1 MNIVLDTNVF
11 ISGIFFS
18 GPPAQI
24 LRAWRESK
32 IQILLSKAILHEYQR
47 VGEELA
53 VKYSAI
59 DIEPIIGLLTLYG
72 EVVETKNISVSVC
85 AEPGDNKFIECA
97 LAGNCKVVV
106 SGDKHLL
113 HISGYQG
120 IEVVK
125 PRGFIDIYLK

>member
-18 GPPAQI
+18 GPPSKI
-24 LRAWRESK
+24 LKAWRESK
-32 IQILLSKAILHEYQR
+32 IQILLSEAILHEYQR

-53 VKYSAI
+53 AKYPAVA
-59 DIEPIIGLLTLYG
+59 IEPIIKLLTMYG
-72 EVVETKNISVSVC
+72 EVVETKDISVSVC
-85 AEPGDNKFIECA
+85 ADPDDNKFIECA
-97 LAGNCKVVV
+97 LASNSKVII
-106 SGDKHLL
+106 SGDNHLL

-125 PRGFIDIYLK
+125 PRDFIYIYLK

>member
-1 MNIVLDTNVF
+1 MNIVLDTKVF

-59 DIEPIIGLLTLYG
+59 DIEPIIELLILYG
-72 EVVETKNISVSVC
+72 EVIETKNISVSVC
-85 AEPGDNKFIECA
+85 ADPDDNKFLECA
-97 LAGNCKVVV
+97 LAGNCKMIV

-113 HISGYQG
+113 HISGYQE

-125 PRGFIDIYLK
+125 PRDFIDIYLK